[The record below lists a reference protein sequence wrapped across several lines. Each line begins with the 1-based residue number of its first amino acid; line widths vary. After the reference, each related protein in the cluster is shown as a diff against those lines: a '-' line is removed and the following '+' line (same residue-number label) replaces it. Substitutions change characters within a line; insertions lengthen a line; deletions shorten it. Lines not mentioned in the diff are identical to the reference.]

1 MVLHYN
7 VAEKY
12 RGTMNPFIEENVWLK
27 ISNILERLNEIS
39 NRQKITIQDI
49 DVLLEH
55 VSQKSS
61 KSISRMSEKA
71 SKELSTAYFGS
82 LVLSLTA
89 LKLADSQNP
98 RPIDSKWLNPE
109 KTIDPNIVLESL
121 LVNITNQCFS
131 IINLAI
137 LGYAWPA
144 RIILRSSLEITW
156 LTLVL
161 ISEREKMLLY
171 CQSLSDKDEREL
183 FHKHFSGSKLNKALT
198 SIEQKLQLSK
208 DVIMLYSDARSE
220 AYTLF
225 TKHVHNSYP
234 ATILGARA
242 PSFDNPNILEYA
254 LFNTPSVPAIS
265 VINSLNQQVLF
276 YLVGIL
282 LPTLRIFHSFN
293 ASVLWDDI
301 VTLRECFV
309 RLYVFQNT

>member
-1 MVLHYN
+1 MHPL
-7 VAEKY
+7 
-12 RGTMNPFIEENVWLK
+12 IEESIRLK
-27 ISNILERLNEIS
+27 ISNILERLSEIP
-39 NRQKITIQDI
+39 NKQKITIKDI
-49 DVLLEH
+49 DILLEH

-61 KSISRMSEKA
+61 KAVSLMTEKA
-71 SKELSTAYFGS
+71 NKELSIAHFGS
-82 LVLSLTA
+82 LVIGLTA
-89 LKLADSQNP
+89 LKLADAENP
-98 RPIDSKWLNPE
+98 RPINAKWLQPE

-131 IINLAI
+131 IISLAS

-144 RIILRSSLEITW
+144 RIILRSTLEITW

-161 ISEREKMLLY
+161 ISEREKMSLY
-171 CQSLSDKDEREL
+171 SETLSDKNEQEL
-183 FHKHFSGSKLNKALT
+183 FHKHFSGSKLKKALT
-198 SIEQKLQLSK
+198 AIEQKLQFSE
-208 DVIMLYSDARSE
+208 DVIMLYSNARSE

-225 TKHVHNSYP
+225 TKHVHNSYA

-242 PSFDNPNILEYA
+242 PSLDNPDILEYA

-276 YLVGIL
+276 YLIGIL
-282 LPTLRIFHSFN
+282 LPALKVFHSFN
-293 ASVLWDDI
+293 SAALWDDI